1 MLQDN
6 LAKAIDLIEQSN
18 ENKRTEKE
26 SSEAIKKNN
35 SFFYSLE
42 QLSNTVNVYVLVKEK
57 FGFMVSVDVQNR
69 LNQLM
74 EYVYQVFQREN
85 VTDVRTF
92 QKNVDKVTKDIEQE
106 WNIFFSTQNRQ
117 LIADFKIYGIL
128 MGNNIKVRQIM
139 YFFDKCSKFQKI
151 NAEGIANYFSAV
163 KEAEAILKKM
173 SFDEDIINFIQMA
186 NQGTALFSHL
196 TPKIIEWIRKED
208 MAERIKISIQ

>member
-6 LAKAIDLIEQSN
+6 LDKAIDLIEQSN

-26 SSEAIKKNN
+26 SSEAIRKNN
-35 SFFYSLE
+35 SFFNGLE
-42 QLSNTVNVYVLVKEK
+42 QLSNTVNIYVLVKEK
-57 FGFMVSVDVQNR
+57 FGFVISVDVKEQ

-74 EYVYQVFQREN
+74 EYAYQMFQREN

-139 YFFDKCSKFQKI
+139 YWFDKCSRFQEI
-151 NAEGIANYFSAV
+151 NDEGIANYFSAV